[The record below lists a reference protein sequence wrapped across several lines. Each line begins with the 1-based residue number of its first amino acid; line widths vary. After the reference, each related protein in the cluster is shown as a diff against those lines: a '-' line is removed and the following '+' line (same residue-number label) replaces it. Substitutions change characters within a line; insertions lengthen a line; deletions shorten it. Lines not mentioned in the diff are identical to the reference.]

1 MLGTLEQK
9 KKNNYLV
16 LIVLLVFILIIL
28 FFSKTKPPS
37 LDSCTENKDG
47 TLSGIYVGEFM
58 TLRRTACI
66 NDHVVASYCVSGAHL
81 NQTVMD
87 CQYGCEYAKLGDEPM
102 LSASCRK
109 KPYEPADIKNG
120 VKNNFL
126 NITSAIGTNLS
137 AISEDNTEFAFIDLM
152 KRSTPCLPGSDSG
165 QKQFD
170 VDEYGYARSLLSGQ
184 VCNRTVLS
192 SKAAEFLPSFFRN
205 LVVLYTGKGTINYQ
219 GNVKVVSSEL
229 GRDVIEIGVYDVN
242 KSDNGFGIS
251 ITALPDKKDY
261 IRDIHIVPLGGTCG
275 SDIYTTYPSSSDCIG
290 KFNSFESSFRN
301 NPFVPEF
308 LNKVIYLNGGLSKQK
323 KPVSV
328 IRFANWMSSGR
339 KPESKL
345 NWQNRAKLES
355 STWSNR
361 EGDGVPVEIMVQLA
375 NITRNNPW
383 FSFSNIFDE
392 DYISKFSVYVRD
404 HLDSGL
410 KVYVD
415 SADEPWQ
422 KNNSFSANEILL
434 FAKRSGNIFDI
445 WSRTLGGNLTLIRV
459 MKADIDN
466 LEVAKNVLTWC
477 QQNSYCDALSISPF
491 IKLNPTDSARIS
503 NMTSDQFIDYLQGT
517 VLSKMKST
525 IKSHSELAESH
536 NLPLIAY
543 AGGLILGDDK
553 KMEDVFMSVSRN
565 QRMYDLY
572 TDLLNDWREFGGK
585 LFVNVTDIALYTV
598 YDKSASSEYL
608 TQPIENTPK
617 ARALYDW
624 AQQNR
629 PWW

>member
-9 KKNNYLV
+9 KKNNYLA
-16 LIVLLVFILIIL
+16 LIFLFAFILIIL
-28 FFSKTKPPS
+28 FLAKTKKTP
-37 LDSCTENKDG
+37 LDSCIENKDG

-87 CQYGCEYAKLGDEPM
+87 CPYGCEYAKLADEPM

-109 KPYEPADIKNG
+109 KPYELSDIKNG
-120 VKNNFL
+120 GKSNFL

-152 KRSTPCLPGSDSG
+152 KRSTPCLSGTGSG
-165 QKQFD
+165 AKQFD

-192 SKAAEFLPSFFRN
+192 GKAAEFLPSFFHN
-205 LVVLYTGKGTINYQ
+205 LVVLYAGKGTINYQ
-219 GNVKVVSSEL
+219 GNVKVVSSQP
-229 GRDVIEIGVYDVN
+229 GRDVIEIGVFDTN

-251 ITALPDKKDY
+251 ITDLPDKKDY
-261 IRDIHIVPLGGTCG
+261 IRDIHIIPLGGTCG
-275 SDIYTTYPSSSDCIG
+275 SDIYTTHLSSSECIG

-308 LNKVIYLNGGLSKQK
+308 LSKVIYLNGGLSKQK
-323 KPVSV
+323 KPASV
-328 IRFANWMSSGR
+328 IRFTNWMSSER

-345 NWQNRAKLES
+345 NWQNRAKLDS
-355 STWSNR
+355 STWSNI
-361 EGDGVPVEIMVQLA
+361 EGDGVPVEIMVQLV

-383 FSFSNIFDE
+383 FSFSSIFDE

-415 SADEPWQ
+415 NADEPWQ
-422 KNNSFSANEILL
+422 KNNSFQANEILL

-445 WSRTLGGNLTLIRV
+445 WSRALGGNQILIRV
-459 MKADIDN
+459 MKADIGN
-466 LEVAKNVLTWC
+466 LEVAKNVVTWC

-491 IKLNPTDSARIS
+491 IKLNSTDSARIS
-503 NMTSDQFIDYLQGT
+503 NMTSDQLIDYLQGA
-517 VLSKMKST
+517 VLSKMKIS
-525 IKSHSELAESH
+525 IKSHSELAESY

-543 AGGLILGDDK
+543 AGGLILEDDK
-553 KMEDVFMSVSRN
+553 KMEDIFISVVRN
-565 QRMYDLY
+565 QRIYDLY
-572 TDLLNDWREFGGK
+572 TDLLNEWRALGGK
-585 LFVNVTDIALYTV
+585 LFVNVTDIALYTA

-617 ARALYDW
+617 VRALYDW